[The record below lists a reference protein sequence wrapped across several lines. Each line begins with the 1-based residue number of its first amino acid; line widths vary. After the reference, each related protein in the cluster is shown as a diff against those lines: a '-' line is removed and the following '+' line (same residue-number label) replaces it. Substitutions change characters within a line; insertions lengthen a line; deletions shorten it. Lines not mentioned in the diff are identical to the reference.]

1 MAKRLGLSKSGVF
14 SRVRPREAWQQAV
27 VQEYEFDD
35 RDGPSGG
42 GQAYAGLAREARPFS
57 TSGLGRRRP
66 LRDAQVQA
74 EVTGCLVAPVA

>member
-14 SRVRPREAWQQAV
+14 SRVRPRQALQQAV

-35 RDGPSGG
+35 PDGPWVG
-42 GQAYAGLAREARPFS
+42 GQAYAGLARQARLFS

-66 LRDAQVQA
+66 LRQAQVQA
-74 EVTGCLVAPVA
+74 EVTGCVVAPVA